1 MTSKHTH
8 AASDSIAYIPTLGEW
23 GALLRKH
30 GPKIVNSLWR
40 SGNRQ
45 DCEDAVQ
52 SAVIKIAGLDPDHRL
67 EEELEPKTEAQ
78 WVGFV
83 QMHARSFLSHRNERE
98 AKWVWAGNTHKELR
112 DAYSA
117 TLADRTLGERPRAER
132 LRNIRRQTQYL
143 VAREEVRNQDA
154 QSPIERLSEKIRRQ
168 AVREMVDLVC
178 GEYGVSD
185 RDRDVFVR
193 AVLDGEDAQHVAD
206 DLLKGNRSH
215 LYIIV
220 CRVKEKLV
228 KHGRTAFKRG
238 WVLAEEKL
246 WRLGA

>member
-1 MTSKHTH
+1 M
-8 AASDSIAYIPTLGEW
+8 
-23 GALLRKH
+23 
-30 GPKIVNSLWR
+30 
-40 SGNRQ
+40 
-45 DCEDAVQ
+45 
-52 SAVIKIAGLDPDHRL
+52 
-67 EEELEPKTEAQ
+67 
-78 WVGFV
+78 
-83 QMHARSFLSHRNERE
+83 
-98 AKWVWAGNTHKELR
+98 
-112 DAYSA
+112 
-117 TLADRTLGERPRAER
+117 
-132 LRNIRRQTQYL
+132 
-143 VAREEVRNQDA
+143 AREEVLNQDA

-185 RDRDVFVR
+185 RDMDVFIR

-220 CRVKEKLV
+220 CRVKERLV

>member
-1 MTSKHTH
+1 
-8 AASDSIAYIPTLGEW
+8 
-23 GALLRKH
+23 
-30 GPKIVNSLWR
+30 
-40 SGNRQ
+40 
-45 DCEDAVQ
+45 
-52 SAVIKIAGLDPDHRL
+52 
-67 EEELEPKTEAQ
+67 
-78 WVGFV
+78 
-83 QMHARSFLSHRNERE
+83 MHARAFLSHRNEHE
-98 AKWVWAGNTHKELR
+98 AKWTWAGNTHKELR

-154 QSPIERLSEKIRRQ
+154 QSPIECLSEKIRRQ

-193 AVLDGEDAQHVAD
+193 AVLDGEDAQRVAD

>member
-1 MTSKHTH
+1 MTNTQTR
-8 AASDSIAYIPTLGEW
+8 AANDSIAYIPTLGEW
-23 GALLRKH
+23 DALLRKH
-30 GPKIVNSLWR
+30 GSRIVRSLWR

-52 SAVIKIAGLDPDHRL
+52 SAVIKIAGLDPAHRL
-67 EEELEPKTEAQ
+67 EEALEPKTEAQ

-83 QMHARSFLSHRNERE
+83 QMHARSFLSHRTARE
-98 AKWVWAGNTHKELR
+98 AKWAWVGNTHKELR

-132 LRNIRRQTQYL
+132 LRNIKRQAQYL
-143 VAREEVRNQDA
+143 VSREEVRNLDA
-154 QSPIERLSEKIRRQ
+154 KSPIELLGEKIRRM

-178 GEYGVSD
+178 DECGVSD

-193 AVLDGEDAQHVAD
+193 TVLDEEDAQCVAD
-206 DLLKGNRSH
+206 DLLKGNRGH

-220 CRVKEKLV
+220 CRVKDKLV
-228 KHGRTAFKRG
+228 RYGRAAFKRG